1 MRPPPQWEHGL
12 IESLLDLL
20 PLGYHSA
27 MLLLRQLAEA
37 LQAEYVPRSKQAG
50 EKTFSPAECV
60 ERVASARN
68 ATGTSL
74 TFAESEA
81 TLQEAL
87 GSAAAAVLVTPQV
100 AKAFL
105 SKAQP
110 LPKPLL
116 AVAQPRLAFAQAAQ
130 YLRAAQSSTGVH
142 RTAIL
147 ASSVKLAEDVSIGPY
162 AVLGEHVAIGAR
174 TRIGAGCVLADGVRV
189 GADCTLHP
197 RVVLY
202 SGVELRDRVQVHA
215 GCVLGSDGFG
225 YVRDAKTGAYTQFP
239 QQGTLTIEDD
249 VEIGAN
255 TTIDRGAL
263 EETRIARGTKLDNLV
278 HIGHNVRVGR
288 NGDGGADRHFRQ
300 QHGGRR
306 RDFRRA
312 GGHWRTC
319 RGWRRRDSGRRRGRV
334 EQKEI
339 ARRGDGLL
347 GASGTAVAGIS
358 EGPGDAG
365 EADPLAAEREGLGLR
380 PRDFVCEDWRIPGLR
395 SETWGTQI
403 FCCMKKHRSLD
414 WAWDDNASGCIEV
427 LRWRLS

>member
-288 NGDGGADRHFRQ
+288 NVVMAAQTGISGSSTVGDGAILGGQVGIGEHAEIGEGVILGGGAGVLSKKKLRGAGMVFW
-300 QHGGRR
+300 GRPAQPLR
-306 RDFRRA
+306 EYLKGLA
-312 GGHWRTC
+312 TL
-319 RGWRRRDSGRRRGRV
+319 
-334 EQKEI
+334 
-339 ARRGDGLL
+339 ARLTRL
-347 GASGTAVAGIS
+347 
-358 EGPGDAG
+358 
-365 EADPLAAEREGLGLR
+365 
-380 PRDFVCEDWRIPGLR
+380 PRKAKD
-395 SETWGTQI
+395 
-403 FCCMKKHRSLD
+403 
-414 WAWDDNASGCIEV
+414 
-427 LRWRLS
+427 